1 MTPTY
6 SLLYMGRFWYSDRNL
21 LSITSSLQE
30 VQHPS
35 RLHNTTYAVI
45 TEIAI
50 EMRHAA
56 SVSLDAPAA
65 ENSIEYCE
73 LEGIGGVCGIVEL

>member
-1 MTPTY
+1 
-6 SLLYMGRFWYSDRNL
+6 
-21 LSITSSLQE
+21 
-30 VQHPS
+30 
-35 RLHNTTYAVI
+35 LHNTTYAVI